1 MTTLMQD
8 FIATED
14 KQPQG
19 NDENQIDHLPLLTL
33 VNVSRLM
40 KGGYRVDDRW
50 ILIGFREIFNSL

>member
-1 MTTLMQD
+1 MTMTTLVQN

-33 VNVSRLM
+33 VNVSRLI
-40 KGGYRVDDRW
+40 KGGYRVDDR
-50 ILIGFREIFNSL
+50 